1 MGGCLPIDTM
11 KRSRNQFIPFDFS
24 NQWHP
29 ATTIDRFRYDR
40 LGCDS
45 PWWTVRTL
53 ANPAWRRDVILE
65 SKRMKSAV
73 TVSLVEEARGGPFVF
88 WSDPVA
94 AINQARE
101 LGFDAI
107 EIFPP
112 DAESLRRLNLS
123 KNLSDAG
130 LAVAA
135 VGTGAGWVKH
145 RLQLADEDPVLR
157 ERAIDFVRSI
167 ISSAAE
173 LGAPA
178 IIGSMQGRS
187 TKEVNR
193 ETAKSYLRDA
203 LSILA
208 THAKQFG
215 LPLFYEPLNRY
226 ETDQAN
232 TLADGIVTIHQIENV
247 QLLADFFHM
256 NIEEADIGDAIRN
269 AGASIGHVH
278 FADSNRMA
286 IGFGH
291 LDIAPAIGALRQI
304 GYTGYLS
311 AEVFSKPDANA
322 AAAQTISAFRAAT
335 CSIDG

>member
-1 MGGCLPIDTM
+1 
-11 KRSRNQFIPFDFS
+11 
-24 NQWHP
+24 
-29 ATTIDRFRYDR
+29 
-40 LGCDS
+40 
-45 PWWTVRTL
+45 
-53 ANPAWRRDVILE
+53 
-65 SKRMKSAV
+65 MKSAV

-88 WSDPVA
+88 WSDAVA
-94 AINQARE
+94 AIDQAKQ

-123 KNLSDAG
+123 TNLADSG
-130 LAVAA
+130 LSIAA

-145 RLQLADEDPVLR
+145 RLQLADEDPVIR

-167 ISSAAE
+167 ITSAAE

-203 LSILA
+203 LA
-208 THAKQFG
+208 TLGEHAKQFS
-215 LPLFYEPLNRY
+215 LPVFYEPLNRY

-232 TLADGIVTIHQIENV
+232 TLAEGLVTIHGIANI

-256 NIEEADIGDAIRN
+256 NIEESDMGKAIRD
-269 AGASIGHVH
+269 AGSAIGHVH

-291 LDIAPAIGALRQI
+291 LDVGPAIHALRQI
-304 GYTGYLS
+304 GYAGYLS

-322 AAAQTISAFRAAT
+322 AAAQTIKAFRSAT
-335 CSIDG
+335 STY

>member
-1 MGGCLPIDTM
+1 
-11 KRSRNQFIPFDFS
+11 
-24 NQWHP
+24 
-29 ATTIDRFRYDR
+29 
-40 LGCDS
+40 
-45 PWWTVRTL
+45 
-53 ANPAWRRDVILE
+53 
-65 SKRMKSAV
+65 MKSAV

-94 AINQARE
+94 AIHQAKQ

-112 DAESLRRLNLS
+112 DAESLRRLHLS

-157 ERAIDFVRSI
+157 ER
-167 ISSAAE
+167 AAE

-208 THAKQFG
+208 THAKQFS

-232 TLADGIVTIHQIENV
+232 TLSEGLATIHQIENV

-256 NIEEADIGDAIRN
+256 NIEESDIGNAIRN
-269 AGASIGHVH
+269 AGDTIGHVH

-286 IGFGH
+286 VGFGH
-291 LDIAPAIGALRQI
+291 LDIAPAIHALQQI

-311 AEVFSKPDANA
+311 AEVFSRPDANA
-322 AAAQTISAFRAAT
+322 AAAQTIKAFRAAT
-335 CSIDG
+335 SSIAG

>member
-1 MGGCLPIDTM
+1 MANLAS
-11 KRSRNQFIPFDFS
+11 RS
-24 NQWHP
+24 H
-29 ATTIDRFRYDR
+29 
-40 LGCDS
+40 
-45 PWWTVRTL
+45 
-53 ANPAWRRDVILE
+53 VIQE

-94 AINQARE
+94 AIHQARE

-157 ERAIDFVRSI
+157 ARAIDFVRSV

-187 TKEVNR
+187 TKEVDRN
-193 ETAKSYLRDA
+193 TAKSYLRDA
-203 LSILA
+203 LSVLGD
-208 THAKQFG
+208 HAKQFG

-232 TLADGIVTIHQIENV
+232 TLAEGLVTIHQIENV

-256 NIEEADIGDAIRN
+256 NIEESDIGNAICS
-269 AGASIGHVH
+269 AGGAIGHVH

-286 IGFGH
+286 VGFGH
-291 LDIAPAIGALRQI
+291 LDIAPAMQALQQI

-311 AEVFSKPDANA
+311 AEVFSKPDAYA
-322 AAAQTISAFRAAT
+322 AAAQTIKAFRAAT
-335 CSIDG
+335 LSMDG